1 MIDKN
6 KKIVFIDLDS
16 TLIETKTG
24 HPFPKDILDFIPK
37 QKTWDALSDWAQA
50 RQNMGVG
57 CCVFIISN
65 QGGIETNSTS
75 KEEYVAIKIAFISY
89 ALKEHLER
97 YGKNTSVVVDYE
109 YCPSCKKDNPDRK
122 PNTGMIDKLFI
133 KYPPLNEIQK
143 SEMVMIGDASGK
155 PGDFSDS
162 DLQCAKNYSIDYI
175 DVDDL

>member
-1 MIDKN
+1 MIDKS

-24 HPFPKDILDFIPK
+24 YPFPKDILDFNPK
-37 QKTWDALSDWAQA
+37 QKTWEALREWAS
-50 RQNMGVG
+50 NKDS

-65 QGGIETNSTS
+65 QGGIETRSSS
-75 KEEYVAIKIAFISY
+75 KEEYIKAKLIYISC
-89 ALKEHLER
+89 ALKEYLER
-97 YGKNTSVVVDYE
+97 YGKCTNVGVDFE
-109 YCPSCKKDNPDRK
+109 YCPSNKKDNPDRK
-122 PNTGMIDKLFI
+122 PNTGMLDKIFV
-133 KYPPLNEIQK
+133 KYPLLSEIQK